1 MNANKLLNLTV
12 PCENEFHRALFS
24 EKISFTKKCYTL
36 KYKKKLRK

>member
-24 EKISFTKKCYTL
+24 EKNIF
-36 KYKKKLRK
+36 YKKMLHIKV

>member
-24 EKISFTKKCYTL
+24 EKNLLQKNATH
-36 KYKKKLRK
+36 